1 VTDWLAFSRAC
12 VGELERV
19 LAELPTRTER
29 EPVLR
34 AGEGGDD
41 TTAIDA
47 AEEDVVV
54 RRLESLGA
62 DLTLVSEELGV
73 RTFGTGGR
81 VRVVVDPI
89 DGSVNAKRGIPYF
102 SLSLAVAD
110 GPTMDDVAFGF
121 VHDFGAGEEW
131 VAERGG
137 GGRLNDVPL
146 DGPGPKDAIEILA
159 LEGTT
164 TEAIADVVG
173 RFRGVAHRLRVM
185 GSLALSLCHLAAGRV
200 DAVCCLKPARSID
213 IAAAQLLVRERGL
226 AIDLFEDPP
235 FGAAP
240 LDLGQRSR
248 VVAAAGAAQCRR
260 IAAARG
266 SVAPSPRAP
275 AEPGTSGYAGR
286 DDSRP

>member
-1 VTDWLAFSRAC
+1 MTDWLAFSRAC

-47 AEEDVVV
+47 AAEDVVV

-73 RTFGTGGR
+73 RTFGAIAFSHSP
-81 VRVVVDPI
+81 VHVVVDPI

-131 VAERGG
+131 VAERGA

-146 DGPGPKDAIEILA
+146 DGPGPIEAADLPAMSANGRGTDHPEADTA
-159 LEGTT
+159 LPEGGMDLTR
-164 TEAIADVVG
+164 VVEG
-173 RFRGVAHRLRVM
+173 MEERLLRQ
-185 GSLALSLCHLAAGRV
+185 ALSRAHGVKAEAARLLG
-200 DAVCCLKPARSID
+200 LKPSALYYKLEKYG
-213 IAAAQLLVRERGL
+213 IA
-226 AIDLFEDPP
+226 
-235 FGAAP
+235 
-240 LDLGQRSR
+240 
-248 VVAAAGAAQCRR
+248 
-260 IAAARG
+260 
-266 SVAPSPRAP
+266 
-275 AEPGTSGYAGR
+275 
-286 DDSRP
+286 

>member
-1 VTDWLAFSRAC
+1 MTDWPAFSRAC
-12 VGELERV
+12 VVDLERV
-19 LAELPTRTER
+19 LLELPTRAER

-47 AEEDVVV
+47 AAEDVVV
-54 RRLESLGA
+54 ARLEALGA

-73 RTFGTGGR
+73 RRFGAGGGLH
-81 VRVVVDPI
+81 VVVDPI

-102 SLSLAVAD
+102 SLSLAVAE
-110 GPTMDDVAFGF
+110 GPTMDDVTFGF

-131 VAERGG
+131 VAERGRG
-137 GGRLNDVPL
+137 ARLNGAPL
-146 DGPGPKDAIEILA
+146 EGPGPKDAIEILA

-164 TEAIADVVG
+164 TEAIADVVDA
-173 RFRGVAHRLRVM
+173 FRGVAHRLRVM
-185 GSLALSLCHLAAGRV
+185 GSLALSLCHLAAGRI

-213 IAAAQLLVRERGL
+213 IAAAQLLVRERRL

-248 VVAAAGAAQCRR
+248 IVAAAGTAQCAL
-260 IAAARG
+260 IAAALG
-266 SVAPSPRAP
+266 S
-275 AEPGTSGYAGR
+275 TS
-286 DDSRP
+286 SR